1 MREKSIIVDD
11 TINELETK
19 GELHFTPICRNCTH
33 DVIDI
38 AMRNSDSILVYVN
51 CLSQEDQ
58 MYKVDIYTENV
69 VFEELTNEAAQ

>member
-38 AMRNSDSILVYVN
+38 AMRNSGNILVYIN
-51 CLSQEDQ
+51 RLSEDDEL
-58 MYKVDIYTENV
+58 YKVDIYSEDV
-69 VFEELTNEAAQ
+69 VFEENS

>member
-19 GELHFTPICRNCTH
+19 GELHFIPICRNCAH

-38 AMRNSDSILVYVN
+38 AMRNSGSILVYIN
-51 CLSQEDQ
+51 RLSEEDEL
-58 MYKVDIYTENV
+58 YKVDIYSEDV
-69 VFEELTNEAAQ
+69 IFEENA